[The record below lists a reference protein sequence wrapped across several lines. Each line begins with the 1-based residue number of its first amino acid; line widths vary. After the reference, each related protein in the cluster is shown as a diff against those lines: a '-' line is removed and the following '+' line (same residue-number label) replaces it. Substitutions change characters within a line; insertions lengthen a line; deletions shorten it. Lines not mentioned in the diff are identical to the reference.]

1 MSSMLSEA
9 VSSRKRALNG
19 DAPMTCTLVLGGARS
34 GKSAYAEKLA
44 IASGKEVVYIATA
57 TGGDQEMNARI
68 TRHRHDR
75 PASWITVEEP
85 LELAKV
91 INHWTTRERVIL
103 VDCLTLWLTNTLFK
117 EGEDTPAV
125 GAISLSP
132 AFTRRR
138 AELLEVI
145 GKSNRDHSVGCV
157 ILVSN
162 EVGMGIVP
170 LGAASRCFVD
180 EAGRLHQAIAALCD
194 RAVLVVA
201 GLPLALKEPEC

>member
-1 MSSMLSEA
+1 MLSEA
-9 VSSRKRALNG
+9 VSLRKPVSNG
-19 DAPMTCTLVLGGARS
+19 DAGMSCTLVLGGARS

-57 TGGDQEMNARI
+57 TSDDQEMHARI
-68 TRHRHDR
+68 IRHRHDR

-91 INHWTTRERVIL
+91 IRQWVKPERVVL
-103 VDCLTLWLTNTLFK
+103 VDCLTLWLTNTLFADAT
-117 EGEDTPAV
+117 DTPTI
-125 GAISLSP
+125 GTISLP
-132 AFTRRR
+132 TAFARQR

-145 GKSNRDHSVGCV
+145 DKSNTYQSFGSV

-180 EAGRLHQAIAALCD
+180 EAGRLHQAISALCD

-201 GLPLALKEPEC
+201 GLPLVLKEPTC